1 MTTRSE
7 IIAEGSYIHVL
18 NRGVKKMPIYRQKSD
33 LWRLLFNLFYL
44 NSQNVPANWNR
55 VLDKENQLGSF
66 IWPKEWGKREP
77 IVSLLAYVI
86 MPNHFHLILKE
97 RQNGGVSKFMHKI
110 TMSYS
115 KYVNAK
121 YKESGTL
128 FQGRFK
134 SLSVDEDNYM
144 RYLAVYIMVKNPFEL
159 FPQGGL
165 EGAIKNFDK
174 AWDWAIDYPFCSLA
188 DYVGKRERSVILD
201 KDILGEVFD
210 DPESFKSFSKDCILG
225 RKLDSL
231 D

>member
-55 VLDKENQLGSF
+55 VLDKENKLGSF
-66 IWPKEWGKREP
+66 VWPKEWGKREP

-97 RQNGGVSKFMHKI
+97 NQNGGVSKFMHKI

-134 SLSVDEDNYM
+134 SLPVDEDNYM

-165 EGAIKNFDK
+165 EGATKNFDE

-210 DPESFKSFSKDCILG
+210 D
-225 RKLDSL
+225 
-231 D
+231 

>member
-1 MTTRSE
+1 
-7 IIAEGSYIHVL
+7 
-18 NRGVKKMPIYRQKSD
+18 MPIYRQKSD